1 MALQTKELTKGY
13 SVFPKHFYP
22 YLCRLCR
29 VLPIMPKAND
39 PALFGQLQMSID
51 AIARGL
57 SLMNDTLGT
66 HSEMLTKILEAA
78 TREVDEESPLV
89 HTLEKIFIAIK
100 TQTDVLAQI
109 GGMLDQLGPTVER
122 AVMRGTDR
130 AGSVDPDGAARD

>member
-1 MALQTKELTKGY
+1 
-13 SVFPKHFYP
+13 
-22 YLCRLCR
+22 
-29 VLPIMPKAND
+29 MPKPNNS
-39 PALFGQLQMSID
+39 ALLDQLQMSID

-89 HTLEKIFIAIK
+89 HTLEKIFIALK

-130 AGSVDPDGAARD
+130 VGSVDADGAAQD